1 MLVGLLFLCV
11 VPRLD
16 ARYCRETVCHILSGI
31 IFSSCTIRTD
41 DDSAALTECGGDR
54 LVAFI
59 IVVTHEVD
67 SFLCAHVGVCMC
79 VCMCV
84 SVCVIHSLH
93 WRHQS

>member
-1 MLVGLLFLCV
+1 MLVIAEKQFV
-11 VPRLD
+11 IFFQ
-16 ARYCRETVCHILSGI
+16 ESF
-31 IFSSCTIRTD
+31 FSSCTIRTD